1 MMALGNSRGNGGPIF
16 IRGSLFSISG
26 ALMDTDDQVEQI
38 VEAIAELTNEQ
49 LRQLFDRLEVLERQ
63 ALARVLLN

>member
-1 MMALGNSRGNGGPIF
+1 
-16 IRGSLFSISG
+16 
-26 ALMDTDDQVEQI
+26 MDTDDQVEQI